1 MPWTRPDIIIAVLM
15 SLGVLAGMVLGV
27 IFVFRRIGNQKSN
40 LFFAALL
47 FAFGLSLLNII
58 FIGKGLQEYY
68 PKLRFL
74 PIRFTLALG
83 PFFFYFVKF
92 SLFPSYELRRTDI
105 KHFLLPIWQLSFYL
119 IVGFRSVEFKSQLGE
134 TFMQPFYRD
143 FEQVL
148 FLITFWMY
156 LFLAYRYIRY
166 RLALLRRRGH
176 PWQIQKMMWLRRV
189 VRITVLLIAGYS
201 FYFLTDFVG
210 YHFFRLNL
218 HHTSWFTYTGD
229 LFFTGIVLWLS
240 YAGFRI
246 AFLVYRLSPSP
257 KSQLPPAVQVKLH
270 VEKERAFLDPE
281 FRRSH
286 LKYRFGLSPKVS
298 QAALQKAFGQSFWET
313 VQHLRLEEAKQRLL
327 HARFQQHNA
336 LNIGLEVGFP
346 SKKAFA
352 QAFKKTTGLSP
363 QAFRQNELSS
373 E

>member
-1 MPWTRPDIIIAVLM
+1 MPWSRPDIIVAVFM
-15 SLGVLAGMVLGV
+15 AVGVLAGVAVGV

-58 FIGKGLQEYY
+58 FIGKGMQEYY
-68 PKLRFL
+68 PKLQLL
-74 PIRFTLALG
+74 PLRFTLALG
-83 PFFFYFVKF
+83 PCFFYFVKF
-92 SLFPSYELRRTDI
+92 SLFPSYELRRTDF
-105 KHFLLPIWQLSFYL
+105 KHFLLPLWQLSFYL
-119 IVGFRSVEFKSQLGE
+119 IVGFRSVEFKSQFGE
-134 TFMQPFYRD
+134 AFMQPFYRD

-148 FLITFWMY
+148 FLITFWTY

-166 RLALLRRRGH
+166 RLALLRRQNY

-201 FYFLTDFVG
+201 FYFLSDFVG
-210 YHFFRLNL
+210 YHFFRLNF
-218 HHTSWFTYTGD
+218 HNTSWFTYTGD

-246 AFLVYRLSPSP
+246 AFLDYQLSKTS
-257 KSQLPPAVQVKLH
+257 KTKLPPAVQVKLH
-270 VEKERAFLDPE
+270 IEKEQAFLDPE
-281 FRRSH
+281 FRPSH
-286 LKYRFGLSPKVS
+286 LKYRFGLSPKVR
-298 QAALQKAFGQSFWET
+298 QAALQKAFGQSFWNIVT
-313 VQHLRLEEAKQRLL
+313 DLRITQAKQRLL

-352 QAFKKTTGLSP
+352 QAFKASTGLSP
-363 QAFRQNELSS
+363 KAFRQSALSAG
-373 E
+373 